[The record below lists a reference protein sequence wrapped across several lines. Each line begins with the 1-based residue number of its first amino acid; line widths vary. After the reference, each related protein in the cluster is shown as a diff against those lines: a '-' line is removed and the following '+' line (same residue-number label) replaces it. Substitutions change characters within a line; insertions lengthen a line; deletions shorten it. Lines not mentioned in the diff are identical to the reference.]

1 MKFCSACGSAAIA
14 LSVPEG
20 DHRERYVCPACGT
33 VHYKNPLIVC
43 GVVPVFED
51 KVMLCRRGI
60 EPRFGKWTLPAGFME
75 NGETVEEGAERE
87 LFEEAVATVT
97 LGPLL
102 TVLSVPYISQVH
114 MMYLGTL
121 HLGVNGEGKFATT
134 PESTEIKLFTEAE
147 IPWKELAFRTV
158 KTALEHYFE
167 CRRSGEFTLKR
178 AKID

>member
-1 MKFCSACGSAAIA
+1 MKFCSACGSADIA
-14 LSVPEG
+14 LITPAG
-20 DHRERYVCPACGT
+20 DHRERYVCPACAT
-33 VHYKNPLIVC
+33 VHYENPKIVC
-43 GVVPVFED
+43 GVIPVFAD

-87 LFEEAVATVT
+87 LYEEAVATVS

-114 MMYLGTL
+114 MMYLGTMS
-121 HLGVNGEGKFATT
+121 EAKYATT
-134 PESTEIKLFTEAE
+134 PESTEIALFSEQD

-167 CRRSGEFTLKR
+167 CRRNGEFTLKR
-178 AKID
+178 ARID

>member
-1 MKFCSACGSAAIA
+1 MKFCSTCGSADIA
-14 LSVPEG
+14 LTIPDG
-20 DHRERYVCPACGT
+20 DQRARYVCPACGT
-33 VHYKNPLIVC
+33 IHYSNPKIVC

-51 KVMLCRRGI
+51 TVMLCLRGI
-60 EPRFGKWTLPAGFME
+60 EPRLGKWTLPAGFME
-75 NGETVEEGAERE
+75 NNETVEEGAQRE
-87 LFEEAVATVT
+87 LFEEAVSTVT

-114 MMYLGTL
+114 MMYLG
-121 HLGVNGEGKFATT
+121 VMSEPKFAIT
-134 PESTEIKLFTEAE
+134 PESTEIRLFREDE

-167 CRRSGEFTLKR
+167 CRRAGVFTLKC

>member
-14 LSVPEG
+14 LVVPDG
-20 DHRERYVCPACGT
+20 DHRERYVCPACST
-33 VHYKNPLIVC
+33 VHYENPKIVC

-51 KVMLCRRGI
+51 RVMLCRRGI
-60 EPRFGKWTLPAGFME
+60 EPRYGKWTLPAGFME
-75 NGETVEEGAERE
+75 NGETVEEGAQRE
-87 LFEEAVATVT
+87 LFEEAVATVV

-114 MMYLGTL
+114 MMYLGTM
-121 HLGVNGEGKFATT
+121 NQAKFAIT
-134 PESTEIKLFTEAE
+134 PESTEIELFTEAD

-158 KTALEHYFE
+158 KTALEHYFD
-167 CRRSGEFTLKR
+167 CRRTGEFTLKR

>member
-1 MKFCSACGSAAIA
+1 MKFCSVCGSADIA
-14 LSVPEG
+14 LTVPSG
-20 DHRERYVCPACGT
+20 DQRARFVCPACHT
-33 VHYKNPLIVC
+33 VHYENPKIVC
-43 GVVPVFED
+43 GVVPIFED

-75 NGETVEEGAERE
+75 NGESVEEGAQRE
-87 LFEEAVATVT
+87 LFEETVST
-97 LGPLL
+97 VSLGPLL

-121 HLGVNGEGKFATT
+121 HLSEKSEPKFALT
-134 PESTEIKLFTEAE
+134 PESTEIQLFTEAE
-147 IPWKELAFRTV
+147 IPWTELAFRTV

-167 CRRSGEFTLKR
+167 CHRLGEFTLKR

>member
-14 LSVPEG
+14 LRVPDG
-20 DHRERYVCPACGT
+20 DQRARFVCPSCGT
-33 VHYKNPLIVC
+33 VHYSNPNIVC
-43 GVVPVFED
+43 GVVPVFD
-51 KVMLCRRGI
+51 DRVMLCLRGI
-60 EPRFGKWTLPAGFME
+60 EPRLGKWTLPAGFME
-75 NGETVEEGAERE
+75 NNETVEEGAQRE

-114 MMYLGTL
+114 MMYLGMMS
-121 HLGVNGEGKFATT
+121 EAKYATT
-134 PESTEIKLFTEAE
+134 PESTDIRLFREDE

-167 CRRSGEFTLKR
+167 CRRKGEFTLLS